1 MLQQSAWMTS
11 MNSTQKAALAM
22 LWGMVLQEPVTGV
35 MIVGCG
41 VILLGTAIAN
51 GLTSRTLIQ

>member
-1 MLQQSAWMTS
+1 

-35 MIVGCG
+35 MIAGCG